1 LVAPQISTDKN
12 DKHSCIAASH
22 ISSSFNKS
30 LLFEFYSRSRRG
42 KQFRPSRIGQ
52 QAHAASEQS
61 RERRYQTQTPIWR
74 MHFVQ
79 NDNGADEQ
87 ESGEEGAELRYEGAN
102 GSVRSVGDAGFG
114 ALAILRWLS

>member
-1 LVAPQISTDKN
+1 
-12 DKHSCIAASH
+12 
-22 ISSSFNKS
+22 
-30 LLFEFYSRSRRG
+30 
-42 KQFRPSRIGQ
+42 
-52 QAHAASEQS
+52 
-61 RERRYQTQTPIWR
+61 

-87 ESGEEGAELRYEGAN
+87 ESGEDGAELRYEGAN